1 MSKRNIHKLL
11 QETVEEEIPAG
22 SVDLWP
28 QISQQIEIKPASA
41 PKRRRAI
48 RLVYRVAIVLLVGAA
63 VFLMTPQG
71 RTFAQ
76 EYLLQFFKRADANS
90 YPIPSEAFVT
100 VTAQAMVRATE
111 TQFATE
117 YPEIPTS
124 TPTITPTPEPGTY
137 MAATQTVPEIEE
149 QLGFDVLEPGWL
161 PDLVGYSSGASADL
175 ERGIA
180 YQFYGI
186 AIRSNGLTISQYSAD
201 LDMDQP
207 EIGASTHVSIVDIN
221 GYTGEYV
228 RGTWMSSSTGNEW
241 VYRPDPYLQRLRWEQ
256 DGMIFELMF
265 FGPMNYMMKD
275 DMIAVAESMH

>member
-1 MSKRNIHKLL
+1 MSKRNIQTIL
-11 QETVEEEIPAG
+11 QETVEEEIPAE

-28 QISQQIEIKPASA
+28 QISQRLDAKPASA
-41 PKRRRAI
+41 PQHRPAI

-63 VFLMTPQG
+63 AFLMTPQG

-76 EYLLQFFKRADANS
+76 EYLLQYFRRADANS
-90 YPIPSEAFVT
+90 YPVPSEVFVT
-100 VTAQAMVRATE
+100 VTARAVVRATE

-117 YPEIPTS
+117 HPEIPTI
-124 TPTITPTPEPGTY
+124 TPTITPTPAPGSY

-161 PDLVGYSSGASADL
+161 PDLVGYTSGASADL

-180 YQFYGI
+180 YQFYAI
-186 AIRSNGLTISQYSAD
+186 AITSNGLTISQHSAD
-201 LDMDQP
+201 LDVDQP
-207 EIGASTHVSIVDIN
+207 EIGASTNVSVVDIN
-221 GYTGEYV
+221 GHTGEYV
-228 RGTWMSSSTGNEW
+228 RGTWMSNNRGEW

-256 DGMIFELMF
+256 DGMIFQLSF

-275 DMIAVAESMH
+275 DLIAVAESMH